1 MIDVKEVIE
10 GTYVPE
16 NMFQALE
23 ASVVVDELQAQVNKG
38 KGQVFTYCLVVARN
52 HYVKMKQV
60 FEQGGWNDP
69 ETPWYIAAKAGFT
82 EEAEQAIAQG
92 NIRFEGQSFKTFENA
107 VRTLKLAMER
117 NAPLDERDDGTGS
130 FALSSKGSLEKWNKE
145 WKAAAEKAEQ
155 ERAAAARKAAGIT
168 LAGVDDK
175 KAETGGGESV
185 LDLIQ
190 DEDLRSKVEQY
201 VMLVAELE
209 ESDISEA
216 FKMLNR
222 GIGVVKKHME
232 NSVKDLKNAA
242 AA

>member
-117 NAPLDERDDGTGS
+117 NAPLDERDDRKFAHS
-130 FALSSKGSLEKWNKE
+130 LRFALPRMTAPALRRRLTRNAS
-145 WKAAAEKAEQ
+145 
-155 ERAAAARKAAGIT
+155 AAGT
-168 LAGVDDK
+168 
-175 KAETGGGESV
+175 
-185 LDLIQ
+185 
-190 DEDLRSKVEQY
+190 
-201 VMLVAELE
+201 
-209 ESDISEA
+209 
-216 FKMLNR
+216 
-222 GIGVVKKHME
+222 
-232 NSVKDLKNAA
+232 
-242 AA
+242 